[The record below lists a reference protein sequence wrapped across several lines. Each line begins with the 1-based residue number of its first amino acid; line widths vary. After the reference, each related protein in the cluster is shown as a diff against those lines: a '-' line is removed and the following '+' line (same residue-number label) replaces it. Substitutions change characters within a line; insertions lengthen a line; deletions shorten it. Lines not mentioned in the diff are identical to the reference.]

1 MEDDEDEL
9 DNEDEYD
16 DGDSGGVL
24 LSDLIGKDKTPKP
37 ATVSATT
44 SAKATAHQKTK
55 QREGEQ
61 HDTETENESES
72 ESESDEEQHDR
83 LMQSIDKFYRSADP
97 TTTPAKGKKGAQQIK
112 KVHSLNTYTFS
123 PPPAAAASGIAS
135 TSLQSGPESSF
146 TSLSAL
152 DNSES
157 SKATLTYDL
166 LLNALGDTKGLSAVK
181 KKVSEMKR

>member
-61 HDTETENESES
+61 HDTETENESDS

-97 TTTPAKGKKGAQQIK
+97 TTTPAKGKKGTQQILK
-112 KVHSLNTYTFS
+112 KSTHSIHT
-123 PPPAAAASGIAS
+123 
-135 TSLQSGPESSF
+135 
-146 TSLSAL
+146 LS
-152 DNSES
+152 
-157 SKATLTYDL
+157 L
-166 LLNALGDTKGLSAVK
+166 LLLPLLL
-181 KKVSEMKR
+181 